1 MGICLCIKLAG
12 VNDDLFKYDAVFHV
26 DRDLVKKIRIAKK
39 YVHSREF
46 PCKKKCMVTVQK
58 SKICSIDVF
67 GWNFNP
73 NIYIYFKKIYV

>member
-39 YVHSREF
+39 YVHSSLSLKRIS
-46 PCKKKCMVTVQK
+46 V
-58 SKICSIDVF
+58 
-67 GWNFNP
+67 
-73 NIYIYFKKIYV
+73 